1 MFSGRICLNIAPKWA
16 KTTLQKIPYFHL
28 ISWCGNFMERHSF
41 CIVSGDSPKTMQK
54 LCLAT
59 KFPHQELGKITVS
72 FAVLIQGIEIEY

>member
-1 MFSGRICLNIAPKWA
+1 
-16 KTTLQKIPYFHL
+16 
-28 ISWCGNFMERHSF
+28 MERHSF